1 MQILISSLYDT
12 NVCLH
17 KYHKQKYI
25 SYKIPSLNFS
35 LLFGDSFSIYV
46 VTVTLSQMTPVW
58 YETAF
63 VIKTGER
70 KDLYVRSRTAYDM
83 FELLVKT

>member
-1 MQILISSLYDT
+1 MY
-12 NVCLH
+12 CLEH
-17 KYHKQKYI
+17 PVFLT
-25 SYKIPSLNFS
+25 KIPSLNFS